1 MKKTKKHLQEELM
14 KLLNPP
20 EMARDV
26 VLKKIRR
33 LSVDTLK
40 YKIQD
45 FTEIRS
51 RPNPNT
57 KNSN

>member
-1 MKKTKKHLQEELM
+1 MKENKRHLQEALM

-33 LSVDTLK
+33 LSIDALK

-45 FTEIRS
+45 FTEITS
-51 RPNPNT
+51 RPKSHT